1 MDTFSFLPELN
12 SLYGLNWKEIQVEP
26 FGSGH
31 IHQTYKVIDHRQT
44 YILQRFNKLVFKK
57 PEIISHNHELLIKYM
72 DNFSLPYEFPL
83 PILSISGFTLSEIN
97 EDFFRIS
104 PFVDGICLDEVSEP
118 SHAYL
123 AAKAF
128 AELIIAANNLE
139 IDEFK
144 EVIPGFLDLELRF
157 NQLTD
162 AVRQTK
168 IPIEGEVKELI
179 DFYISRKF
187 LVEEYLVLKEK
198 LPLRL
203 THNDTKINNLI
214 FSNDLKS
221 VEAVIDLDTIMP
233 GYVFNDFG
241 DLVRTVACSQGEN
254 STNWDQIFIDK
265 AKYASLHKAFL
276 DVGKGVFTNEE
287 INSLNFGGK
296 MMTCITGF
304 RFLADFLNGNVYYQ
318 IKYPQQNLHRAKN
331 QMILLQSLEKMEL

>member
-1 MDTFSFLPELN
+1 MDSFSFLPELN
-12 SLYGLNWKEIQVEP
+12 GLYNLNWEGKQVKP

-31 IHQTYKVIDHRQT
+31 IHQTYKVIDPQQT
-44 YILQRFNKLVFKK
+44 YILQRFNKSVFKN

-72 DNFSLPYEFPL
+72 DYLSLPFEFPL
-83 PILSISGFTLSEIN
+83 PIVNILGFTLSAIK

-104 PFVDGICLDEVSEP
+104 PFVDGVCLEEVVEP
-118 SHAYL
+118 KHAYL

-128 AELIIAANNLE
+128 AELIISGNNLE

-157 NQLTD
+157 NQLLE
-162 AVRQTK
+162 AIEQSK
-168 IPIEGEVKELI
+168 APIEGEVMELV
-179 DFYISRKF
+179 DFFTSRKF
-187 LVEEYLVLKEK
+187 LVEEYKVLKEK

-214 FSNDLKS
+214 FSEDLES
-221 VEAVIDLDTIMP
+221 VKAVIDLDTIMP

-254 STNWDQIFIDK
+254 SINWDEIYVDK
-265 AKYASLHKAFL
+265 AKYASLHQAFT

-287 INSLNFGGK
+287 IKSLHFGGK

-304 RFLADFLNGNVYYQ
+304 RFLTDFLNGNVYYQ
-318 IKYPQQNLHRAKN
+318 TKYEKQNLHRAKN
-331 QMILLQSLEKMEL
+331 QMILLQSLERIS